1 MATELGQPLTKQE
14 EVQQHTPCTRILI
27 SSVRDLHQ
35 SQATCYNKAKLK
47 SSCSIHRQ
55 TLSCTSIQTSL
66 AYGILKTLNHTTRV
80 YPCLLM
86 KPGHFREKKKNLLA
100 NRFYDSLYQD
110 YYRAGLFQSTKIRP
124 QLQQPRDVSFK
135 VFLRFSIISFSPKT
149 LLAFCIPPILI
160 HAWISIALPLM
171 LGPSDAWT
179 ISWNSLNKPC
189 HRFLN
194 KIHFKDIFL

>member
-86 KPGHFREKKKNLLA
+86 KPGHFREKKKISLRTDFMTPYIRITTELDYFSQLKSDHSYNSQGMFLLK
-100 NRFYDSLYQD
+100 Y
-110 YYRAGLFQSTKIRP
+110 
-124 QLQQPRDVSFK
+124 
-135 VFLRFSIISFSPKT
+135 FSASP
-149 LLAFCIPPILI
+149 
-160 HAWISIALPLM
+160 
-171 LGPSDAWT
+171 
-179 ISWNSLNKPC
+179 
-189 HRFLN
+189 
-194 KIHFKDIFL
+194 